1 MREIISRGPEANTL
15 LLSRVDCSIRSV
27 GNGIGSV
34 PTETFFCYAGLGAHP
49 DTSMLPTLERL
60 FELEDQAS
68 REVVGDL
75 ADDFSVKL
83 VAGMADA
90 DNVDSIFHWID
101 TLIQNPN
108 VEPAATYQWPRAL
121 QLWVRAELFTREA
134 AIEHL
139 KRWILQRSG
148 ESQDTFSGFCICEFV
163 FAMRSILRLSQR
175 CRLACWATAIRLTN
189 VSMTPAEAAWTA
201 QAWRC
206 FTRCR
211 LVSTRPAATN
221 VAPIRC
227 AEASE
232 RVGLRSRNEKSPA
245 KNGAISPCQS
255 TRPTASMD
263 VKYTRRDSNPQPSVP
278 KAFPNAF
285 RMLFK
290 SL

>member
-1 MREIISRGPEANTL
+1 
-15 LLSRVDCSIRSV
+15 
-27 GNGIGSV
+27 
-34 PTETFFCYAGLGAHP
+34 
-49 DTSMLPTLERL
+49 MLPTLERL

-163 FAMRSILRLSQR
+163 FGDAIDPSIVAALSSSLLGNCDPIDQRIDDASRGSLDRASLAMFYPLS
-175 CRLACWATAIRLTN
+175 
-189 VSMTPAEAAWTA
+189 VSFDPA
-201 QAWRC
+201 
-206 FTRCR
+206 
-211 LVSTRPAATN
+211 
-221 VAPIRC
+221 
-227 AEASE
+227 
-232 RVGLRSRNEKSPA
+232 G
-245 KNGAISPCQS
+245 
-255 TRPTASMD
+255 
-263 VKYTRRDSNPQPSVP
+263 SN
-278 KAFPNAF
+278 
-285 RMLFK
+285 
-290 SL
+290 